1 MSTLN
6 FVTTVTAI
14 ETILNSE
21 VESSRFVSRTVIVDE
36 GQTESIE
43 P

>member
-1 MSTLN
+1 M
-6 FVTTVTAI
+6 TTVTAT

-21 VESSRFVSRTVIVDE
+21 VESSRFVSRTVIVNE
-36 GQTESIE
+36 WQTESIE